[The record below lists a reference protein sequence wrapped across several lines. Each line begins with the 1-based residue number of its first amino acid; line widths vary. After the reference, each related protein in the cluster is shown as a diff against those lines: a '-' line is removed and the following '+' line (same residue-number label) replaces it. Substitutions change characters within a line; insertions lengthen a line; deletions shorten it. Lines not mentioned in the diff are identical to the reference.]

1 MTLVRGPPGHLI
13 AFPRG
18 SGRDLNL
25 CRFVEPIDRRSND
38 HRVDIT
44 NRLFAMNLLRLEA
57 IRIRIE
63 GQKCCFAREKVE
75 SDLVPSPLIT
85 EGCSLNREP
94 TGDPQAVLQSNSCYD
109 RLLGLHIGGRPSFG
123 FHFFKLEHMQRYH
136 RRKPE
141 KATPRALP
149 FRNCEHVHARTANT
163 PWSRV
168 RSSASA
174 VWRLGS
180 DGIRR
185 GGSTR

>member
-1 MTLVRGPPGHLI
+1 
-13 AFPRG
+13 
-18 SGRDLNL
+18 
-25 CRFVEPIDRRSND
+25 
-38 HRVDIT
+38 
-44 NRLFAMNLLRLEA
+44 
-57 IRIRIE
+57 
-63 GQKCCFAREKVE
+63 
-75 SDLVPSPLIT
+75 LIT
-85 EGCSLNREP
+85 DDCSLNREP